1 MDRVIDRNSDGE
13 GQGTG
18 KTLKQ
23 GSRLR
28 EPGRLRSFRCV
39 TETETNKSYS
49 SG

>member
-1 MDRVIDRNSDGE
+1 MDRVIDRNSDGG

-28 EPGRLRSFRCV
+28 EPDSLRSFRCEI
-39 TETETNKSYS
+39 ETETNEF
-49 SG
+49 